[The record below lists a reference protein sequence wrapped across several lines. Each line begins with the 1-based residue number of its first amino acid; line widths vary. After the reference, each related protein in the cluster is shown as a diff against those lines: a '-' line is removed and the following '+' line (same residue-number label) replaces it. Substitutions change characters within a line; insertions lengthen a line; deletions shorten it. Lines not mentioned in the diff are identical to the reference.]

1 MKSNV
6 AKIIVYWFL
15 TTLVCIGI
23 AELLYYMG
31 VRV

>member
-6 AKIIVYWFL
+6 TKIIVGWFL
-15 TTLVCIGI
+15 ATLACIGI

-31 VRV
+31 GM